1 MLSWGSSSAHSH
13 LDMEGGTRNVVIA
26 PFDIE
31 DVLTPVSQLVGNT
44 VLALPLVLHMDL
56 VTGSLWAV
64 YSNKKNIVARSVAV
78 NREGVLLANH
88 GS

>member
-1 MLSWGSSSAHSH
+1 MLSWVSSSAHSH

-44 VLALPLVLHMDL
+44 VLALPLVFHMDL
-56 VTGSLWAV
+56 VTGSLGSV
-64 YSNKKNIVARSVAV
+64 DSDKKNIVARSVAV

>member
-1 MLSWGSSSAHSH
+1 
-13 LDMEGGTRNVVIA
+13 MEGGARDVVIA

-44 VLALPLVLHMDL
+44 VLALPLVFHMDL
-56 VTGSLWAV
+56 ITGSLGSV
-64 YSNKKNIVARSVAV
+64 DSDKKNIVARSVAV
-78 NREGVLLANH
+78 HCEGVLLANH